1 MIHLTYY
8 LDVMSSWC
16 FYCEPNLDRLR
27 KHCGE
32 RLAYEWRIAMVTEA
46 GPKGWNR
53 AQMDWFYR
61 RSGSISGVHLNGA
74 WNRGEHNTL
83 QPNLAAEAARE
94 LGCTDDRVR
103 RALARAALVDGISI
117 YHKSEAVAVAA
128 KAGGL
133 DDALLF
139 ATMDDPKIQARIRA
153 SGSEFAAFGIDQRPA
168 FVIASDI
175 GDKAISSGIWRL
187 EPLQA
192 LCESMMSDERKY
204 EEFAASNPPFPKS

>member
-27 KHCGE
+27 KHCGD
-32 RLAYEWRIAMVTEA
+32 RLAYEWRIAMVTEG
-46 GPKGWNR
+46 GPKGWTHD
-53 AQMDWFYR
+53 QMEWFYK

-74 WNRGEHNTL
+74 WNQGPHNTL

-103 RALARAALVDGISI
+103 RALAKAALIDGIPI
-117 YHKSEAVAVAA
+117 YHKSEAVSVAA
-128 KAGGL
+128 EAGGL
-133 DDALLF
+133 DDERLF
-139 ATMDDPKIQARIRA
+139 KTMDDPKIEARIRA
-153 SGSEFAAFGIDQRPA
+153 TSAEFTAYQIDQRPG
-168 FVIASDI
+168 FVVQSDI
-175 GDKAISSGIWRL
+175 GDKVIFSGIWRL

-192 LCESMMSDERKY
+192 TVEAMLADGEKY
-204 EEFAASNPPFPKS
+204 AAFAAANPPMPVA